1 MSKKKK
7 SRHYYPQS
15 TTKKSKFDIFNGN
28 VNNPG
33 EFVFIYSLI
42 GVMCIATL
50 IFFAVCSAP
59 RSHDDLQY
67 TNLQF
72 SRYEI
77 HDEHLYLYI
86 DGSDKYYSIPAY
98 QETITNPEEF
108 LSLCEDNAT
117 LHVGYVDYPKADNP
131 HFGLESI
138 QDMNGTVYLTMEAI
152 HEYRWGE
159 APAFYAVFGGITV
172 MWFIVVIISVYIG
185 RHPEQFSRRTIKLFF
200 KDGAIRRYKN
210 R

>member
-1 MSKKKK
+1 MSKKKNA
-7 SRHYYPQS
+7 RHYYRGS

-50 IFFAVCSAP
+50 IFFAICSAP
-59 RSHDDLQY
+59 KSGEDLQY
-67 TNLQF
+67 ANVQF
-72 SRYEI
+72 TRYEI
-77 HDEHLYLYI
+77 VDEHLHLFI
-86 DGSDKYYSIPAY
+86 NGSDEYYSVPAY
-98 QETITNPEEF
+98 QETLTEPEAF
-108 LSLCEDNAT
+108 LRLCESHAVLHIGYAGYPNA
-117 LHVGYVDYPKADNP
+117 DKP
-131 HFGLESI
+131 HLGLESI
-138 QDMNGTVYLTMEAI
+138 MDMNGTVYLTMESI

-159 APAFYAVFGGITV
+159 APAFYAVFGGITGI
-172 MWFIVVIISVYIG
+172 WFIIVIISVYIG